1 MVGNRLI
8 TEMFGKNIGICT
20 RMGKNMLFLSEY
32 YQNIHVVGKQFY
44 EYNRAICR
52 SDRKQVKND
61 HVEQESCP
69 ENEQYL
75 LRILIPQVM
84 EKMVSLDMMGRFR

>member
-1 MVGNRLI
+1 
-8 TEMFGKNIGICT
+8 
-20 RMGKNMLFLSEY
+20 MGKNMLFLSEY

>member
-1 MVGNRLI
+1 MGNRLI

-44 EYNRAICR
+44 EYNRAIGLF
-52 SDRKQVKND
+52 
-61 HVEQESCP
+61 VEVI
-69 ENEQYL
+69 EN
-75 LRILIPQVM
+75 R
-84 EKMVSLDMMGRFR
+84 